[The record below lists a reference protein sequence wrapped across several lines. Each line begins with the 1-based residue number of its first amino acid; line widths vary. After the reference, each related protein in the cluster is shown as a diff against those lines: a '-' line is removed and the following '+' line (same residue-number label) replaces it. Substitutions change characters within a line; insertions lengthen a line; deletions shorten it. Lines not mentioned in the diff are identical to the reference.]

1 MVSTDGRASLKG
13 GSTTRDRR
21 LAGAR
26 HLAQNPRFIA
36 RGIFERKS
44 PVVSYCAWFIGPP
57 PARARA
63 ALRARDDARR
73 RDARCARGRRD
84 AREDARERDARDGDA
99 TRDDDDARDLDA
111 KNHATRTSIARTS
124 VTKTFT
130 LGY

>member
-57 PARARA
+57 PARAPCRTS
-63 ALRARDDARR
+63 RARRRAR
-73 RDARCARGRRD
+73 RDARCARRRRD
-84 AREDARERDARDGDA
+84 ARDDARERDARDGDA
-99 TRDDDDARDLDA
+99 TRVDDDARDLDA

-124 VTKTFT
+124 MTKTFT